1 MGPDD
6 RPFSE
11 RMWGLG
17 RQLSPSDRGRQGC
30 MVLLVGAL
38 VLVVVVLLITAAVAA
53 LL

>member
-1 MGPDD
+1 MGPED

-30 MVLLVGAL
+30 MILLIGSL
-38 VLVVVVLLITAAVAA
+38 VLIVVVLLISAATAA